1 MMIRKNLFS
10 SLTVAMASATLLF
23 FSACHKDKKPT
34 PGEIAA
40 QTAKSYYDEL
50 IAGHDDAFI
59 KNTYFPYKIPD
70 SYRDQLVT
78 NIKMFMGQQKEE
90 HQGIKKVDIISA
102 KADTIRK
109 TADVFLR
116 LHYGDGTKE
125 EIAVPMVLVKKRWM
139 MK

>member
-1 MMIRKNLFS
+1 MIRKKFFS
-10 SLTVAMASATLLF
+10 ILTTGIVSAVLLS
-23 FSACHKDKKPT
+23 FSACHKDKEPT
-34 PGEIAA
+34 PGDLAA
-40 QTAKSYYDEL
+40 QAAKAYYDEL

-59 KNTYFPYKIPD
+59 KNTYFPYQIPD
-70 SYRDQLVT
+70 SYRAQLVT

-90 HQGIKKVDIISA
+90 HQGVKKVDIISA